1 MGLQHATFDSA
12 QPPHLA
18 THLDLRSTVYLQH
31 RLGHIT
37 QKVVVTV
44 TVRGAGKL
52 AGNRLDEGIL
62 LIGPPPPNRL
72 VQALSPLPGHDDQPA
87 YLWRRTREQGLSTP
101 YPLTHELAYHI
112 QRFMALFRLQA
123 VDRQHQRRDIPV
135 GLNELCRVLLSCRHH
150 GLV

>member
-18 THLDLRSTVYLQH
+18 THLDLRSTVHLQH

-52 AGNRLDEGIL
+52 TGNCLDKGIL
-62 LIGPPPPNRL
+62 LIGHPPPNRL
-72 VQALSPLPGHDDQPA
+72 TSGVALESKDSANHTRL
-87 YLWRRTREQGLSTP
+87 LMSSRTTYNVSWPFSGCKPSIVSTND
-101 YPLTHELAYHI
+101 EI
-112 QRFMALFRLQA
+112 SR
-123 VDRQHQRRDIPV
+123 
-135 GLNELCRVLLSCRHH
+135 
-150 GLV
+150 